1 MGDFMPEWPWS
12 DSAEPPPGAE
22 PALTGRK
29 NSRPGPRGRYP
40 VMWAAAGLVLIGGSA
55 AIVAM
60 HESGS
65 PAPLAAG
72 LLRSGRVQR
81 PALGSGR
88 GRRSGRQ
95 RAPAVPVAR
104 GPVADGPGAHAAAH
118 AAAGSGETG
127 AVARPPAGAR
137 RDAASRT
144 RLRADALAGAA
155 AGADLAVAFPVGAA
169 ATTMALGRRGLVAPL
184 RLVAGPVRLV
194 AGPVT
199 LVAGPALSPATRVVM
214 KDIGTTTARK
224 PETGPKPRWLCWS
237 EIISDA
243 AVKEETWRAS
253 SC

>member
-22 PALTGRK
+22 PAVTGRK

-40 VMWAAAGLVLIGGSA
+40 VVWAAAGLVLIGGSA

-60 HESGS
+60 HESGARPRS
-65 PAPLAAG
+65 QPVFCG
-72 LLRSGRVQR
+72 LVECSVLRSE
-81 PALGSGR
+81 A
-88 GRRSGRQ
+88 
-95 RAPAVPVAR
+95 
-104 GPVADGPGAHAAAH
+104 
-118 AAAGSGETG
+118 AAAGAPAASAPQPFPSPVAPSRTVP
-127 AVARPPAGAR
+127 APTPQPAPPARPAPSPAPAGAR

-144 RLRADALAGAA
+144 RLKADTLAGAA

-169 ATTMALGRRGLVAPL
+169 TTTMALGRRGLVAPL
-184 RLVAGPVRLV
+184 RLVAGPVRLA

-214 KDIGTTTARK
+214 KDIDTTTARK
-224 PETGPKPRWLCWS
+224 PETGAKPRWLCWS

>member
-1 MGDFMPEWPWS
+1 MAVER
-12 DSAEPPPGAE
+12 
-22 PALTGRK
+22 LGR
-29 NSRPGPRGRYP
+29 
-40 VMWAAAGLVLIGGSA
+40 AAAGRRTGRDRPEEFPARPARALPGGVGGRRAGPDRRFRGDRRDARIGR
-55 AIVAM
+55 
-60 HESGS
+60 

-104 GPVADGPGAHAAAH
+104 GPVADGPGAHAAA
-118 AAAGSGETG
+118 GSGEAG

-144 RLRADALAGAA
+144 RLKADTLAGAA

-169 ATTMALGRRGLVAPL
+169 TTTMALGRRGLVAPL
-184 RLVAGPVRLV
+184 RLVAGPVRLA

-214 KDIGTTTARK
+214 KDIDTTTARK
-224 PETGPKPRWLCWS
+224 PETGAKPRWLCWS